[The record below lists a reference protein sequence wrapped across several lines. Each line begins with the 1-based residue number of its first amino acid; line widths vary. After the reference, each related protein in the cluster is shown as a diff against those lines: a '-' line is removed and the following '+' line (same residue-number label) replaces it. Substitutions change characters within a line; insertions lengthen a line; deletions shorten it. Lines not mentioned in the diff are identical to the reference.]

1 MHPHSSAHI
10 GRKINH
16 SLHFSRSI
24 LQHHELGPCAR
35 PRGTQFLLSV
45 ARKIAQI
52 RECCGARLPTPV
64 PPSHSSSLADSVVV
78 VLAAGDESR
87 FGIQQVAVMPL
98 PFSFSRYL
106 SLFLSFFLL
115 LFLPVLLVPIS
126 ARRGRR
132 SCYFSSLRV
141 LFFLVARFDRRAT
154 HDRSLISS
162 SALRLRGCTYIDV
175 DASLTRFAE
184 RNVLSHGCRR
194 DRKEQ
199 KYTWRCYLQ
208 APRVHSEKYNRL
220 P

>member
-106 SLFLSFFLL
+106 SLFLSFF
-115 LFLPVLLVPIS
+115 S
-126 ARRGRR
+126 ASFPYFSFQLAPGAEEEAATFPL
-132 SCYFSSLRV
+132 SASYFSSSRASIG
-141 LFFLVARFDRRAT
+141 ARRMTD
-154 HDRSLISS
+154 L
-162 SALRLRGCTYIDV
+162 
-175 DASLTRFAE
+175 
-184 RNVLSHGCRR
+184 
-194 DRKEQ
+194 
-199 KYTWRCYLQ
+199 
-208 APRVHSEKYNRL
+208 
-220 P
+220 